1 MTTKHGDSME
11 YNIGDMVIRSFKG
24 SLVWNMIGIIT
35 AKQPSPTNSDPY
47 YTIQWLD
54 PEIKSPNSTT
64 WQRHEFVSIEKAKK
78 L

>member
-1 MTTKHGDSME
+1 ME

-24 SLVWNMIGIIT
+24 SLVWNMIGIIIT
-35 AKQPSPTNSDPY
+35 KRPSLINGEPY

-54 PEIKSPNSTT
+54 QEIRTPNATT
-64 WQRHEFVSIEKAKK
+64 WQEHEFVSIEKAKK